1 MGAWLIDFD
10 PKTWH
15 NGDCDFMQKHIYKT
29 LFVLLKAIIY
39 LKRAVIWLFNALF
52 DGLSAFFGALFGFIG
67 LRLFKFRLIAKKIAG
82 HLNIPWDSKIM
93 EIIGSRT
100 LLQTGLLIII
110 LFITIPQSKIY
121 QVDAA
126 QIPGHQTLLYQ
137 LVGPGEQDFS
147 FEEVAAESQP
157 TFTPPIDSWKQ
168 GAVVVAPSAIS
179 GQATIN
185 INQEISGLS
194 AGGTAVNKPI
204 IMPGAALPTSGGL
217 ARSDVIYHEVKAGET
232 IGAIAEQYGISLAT
246 ILWSNNLTARSY
258 IRPGDK
264 LKILPSSGVVH
275 KVRKGDTIS
284 KIAKLYNTT
293 PEKIIKSNKL
303 KEDGTDMVIG
313 EELLVPDGRMPA
325 PVYVAP
331 VRRYTQLSN
340 IAAPPPSVSAP
351 AGSGYLWP
359 TAARRITQYFGWR
372 HAGVDIGGPVGTA
385 IYATRSGAVTRSQC
399 GWNGGYGCYI
409 IIDHGNGVTTLYG
422 HEAKLY
428 VSVGEEVAQGQ
439 TIGLMGSTGRSTG
452 PHVHFEVRVNGVRQ
466 NPLRYIR

>member
-1 MGAWLIDFD
+1 
-10 PKTWH
+10 
-15 NGDCDFMQKHIYKT
+15 MQKHLYKW
-29 LFVLLKAIIY
+29 LFILLKTVIY
-39 LKRAVIWLFNALF
+39 LKRAVIWLFNASF
-52 DGLSAFFGALFGFIG
+52 NGLGAFFGALFEVVG
-67 LRLFKFRLIAKKIAG
+67 LRLYKSRLVAKKLSG
-82 HLNIPWDSKIM
+82 YLNIPWDSRLM

-100 LLQTGLLIII
+100 LLQTTLLIII

-126 QIPGHQTLLYQ
+126 QIPGRQTLLYQ

-147 FEEVAAESQP
+147 LEEVIAESQP
-157 TFTPPIDSWKQ
+157 TFSPPIDSWKQ

-179 GQATIN
+179 GQAAIN

-194 AGGTAVNKPI
+194 AGGTAVTKPI
-204 IMPGAALPTSGGL
+204 IMPGAALLTSGGL
-217 ARSDVIYHEVKAGET
+217 ARANTIYHEVQAGET
-232 IGAIAEQYGISLAT
+232 IGAIAEQYDISLAT

-275 KVRKGDTIS
+275 KVKKGDTIA

-293 PEKIIKSNKL
+293 SEKIIKSNKL
-303 KEDGTDMVIG
+303 KEDGADMVIG

-331 VRRYTQLSN
+331 ARRYTQLSD
-340 IAAPPPSVSAP
+340 IAAPPPSVSAA

-359 TAARRITQYFGWR
+359 TAVRRITQYYGWR
-372 HAGVDIGGPVGTA
+372 HTGLDIGGPISTA
-385 IYATRSGAVTRSQC
+385 IYATRSGTVIRSQC

-409 IIDHGNGVTTLYG
+409 IINHGNGVTTLYG
-422 HEAKLY
+422 HSSKLY
-428 VSVGEEVAQGQ
+428 VSVDEQVAQGQ
-439 TIGLMGSTGRSTG
+439 TIALMGSTGRSTG
-452 PHVHFEVRVNGVRQ
+452 PHVHFEVRVNGARQ

>member
-1 MGAWLIDFD
+1 
-10 PKTWH
+10 
-15 NGDCDFMQKHIYKT
+15 MQKHLYKT
-29 LFVLLKAIIY
+29 LFVLLKATIY
-39 LKRAVIWLFNALF
+39 LKKALIWLLTASFH
-52 DGLSAFFGALFGFIG
+52 GLGAFFGALFGFIG
-67 LRLFKFRLIAKKIAG
+67 LRLFKLRLIAKKIAG
-82 HLNIPWDSKIM
+82 HLNIPWDNRVM

-100 LLQTGLLIII
+100 LLQISLLIVI

-121 QVDAA
+121 KVDAA
-126 QIPGHQTLLYQ
+126 QIPGRQTLLYQ
-137 LVGPGEQDFS
+137 LVGPGDLDFS
-147 FEEVAAESQP
+147 LEEVAADSQP
-157 TFTPPIDSWKQ
+157 SFTPPIDSWKQ

-179 GQATIN
+179 GQAAIN

-204 IMPGAALPTSGGL
+204 IMPGAALPTSGGF
-217 ARSDVIYHEVKAGET
+217 ARVNTIYHEVMSGET

-264 LKILPSSGVVH
+264 LKILPTSGVIH
-275 KVRKGDTIS
+275 KVKKGDTII
-284 KIAKLYNTT
+284 KIANLYNTT

-331 VRRYTQLSN
+331 VRRYTQLSSVS
-340 IAAPPPSVSAP
+340 APPPSVAAP

-359 TAARRITQYFGWR
+359 TAVRRITQYYGWR
-372 HAGVDIGGPVGTA
+372 HTGLDIGGPIGTA
-385 IYATRSGAVTRSQC
+385 LYAARSGTVIRSQC

-409 IIDHGNGVTTLYG
+409 IIAPGGGVTTLYG
-422 HEAKLY
+422 HATKLY
-428 VSVGEEVAQGQ
+428 VTVGEQVTQGQ
-439 TIGLMGSTGRSTG
+439 TIALMGSTGRSTG
-452 PHVHFEVRVNGVRQ
+452 PHLHFEVRVNGAKQ
-466 NPLRYIR
+466 NPLKYIR

>member
-1 MGAWLIDFD
+1 
-10 PKTWH
+10 
-15 NGDCDFMQKHIYKT
+15 MQKHLYKG
-29 LFVLLKAIIY
+29 LFVLLKVVIY
-39 LKRAVIWLFNALF
+39 LKRAVVALFNALF
-52 DGLSAFFGALFGFIG
+52 DGLSAFFGAFFRVIG

-82 HLNIPWDSKIM
+82 HLNIPWDSRVM

-110 LFITIPQSKIY
+110 LFITVPQSKIY

-147 FEEVAAESQP
+147 LEEVAAESQP

-168 GAVVVAPSAIS
+168 GAVIVAPSAIS
-179 GQATIN
+179 GQAAIN

-204 IMPGAALPTSGGL
+204 IMPGAALPTFGGL
-217 ARSDVIYHEVKAGET
+217 ARANTIYHEVKAGET

-264 LKILPSSGVVH
+264 LKILPTSGVVH
-275 KVRKGDTIS
+275 KVKKGDTII

-293 PEKIIKSNKL
+293 PDKIIKSNKL

-325 PVYVAP
+325 PVYAAP

-359 TAARRITQYFGWR
+359 TAVRRITQYHGWR
-372 HAGVDIGGPVGTA
+372 HAGVDIGGPIGTA
-385 IYATRSGAVTRSQC
+385 LYATRSGTVIRSQC

-409 IIDHGNGVTTLYG
+409 IIDHGGGVTTLYG
-422 HEAKLY
+422 HATKLY
-428 VSVGEEVAQGQ
+428 VSVGEEVVQGQ

-452 PHVHFEVRVNGVRQ
+452 SHVHFEIRVNGARQ

>member
-1 MGAWLIDFD
+1 M
-10 PKTWH
+10 K
-15 NGDCDFMQKHIYKT
+15 KHLYKG
-29 LFVLLKAIIY
+29 LFVLLKVVIY

-52 DGLSAFFGALFGFIG
+52 EGFGMFFGALFRIIG
-67 LRLFKFRLIAKKIAG
+67 LRIFKLRLVAKKLAG
-82 HLNIPWDSKIM
+82 HLNIPWDSRVM

-100 LLQTGLLIII
+100 LLQTALLIII

-126 QIPGHQTLLYQ
+126 QIPGHRTLLYQ

-147 FEEVAAESQP
+147 LEEITAESQP

-179 GQATIN
+179 GQAAIN

-194 AGGTAVNKPI
+194 AGGTAVTKPI

-217 ARSDVIYHEVKAGET
+217 ARANVIYHEVMAGET

-264 LKILPSSGVVH
+264 LKILPTSGVVH
-275 KVRKGDTIS
+275 KVKKGDTIG

-303 KEDGTDMVIG
+303 KEDGTDMVVG

-331 VRRYTQLSN
+331 VRKYTQLSN
-340 IAAPPPSVSAP
+340 IAAPPPSVAAP

-359 TAARRITQYFGWR
+359 AGVRRITQYYGWR
-372 HAGVDIGGPVGTA
+372 HTGLDIGGPIGTGL
-385 IYATRSGAVTRSQC
+385 YASKAGTVIRSQC

-409 IIDHGNGVTTLYG
+409 IVDHGGGVTTLYG
-422 HEAKLY
+422 HASKLY
-428 VSVGEEVAQGQ
+428 VSVGEYVSQGQ
-439 TIGLMGSTGRSTG
+439 TIATMGSTGRSTG
-452 PHVHFEVRVNGVRQ
+452 SHLHFEVRVNGAKQ
-466 NPLRYIR
+466 NPLKYIR